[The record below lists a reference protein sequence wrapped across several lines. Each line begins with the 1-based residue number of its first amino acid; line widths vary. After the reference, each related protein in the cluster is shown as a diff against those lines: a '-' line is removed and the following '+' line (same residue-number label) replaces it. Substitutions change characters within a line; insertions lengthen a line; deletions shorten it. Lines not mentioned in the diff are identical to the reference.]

1 MVSLLHAE
9 QPGFNNTFSKR
20 NEISSVDKAPSKPL
34 GFQPFGQDGLSFLDL
49 LDIVNPV
56 HHIPVIGPIY
66 RSLTGDIISPLP
78 RIAGSALFGGP
89 IGAGLSAAEVILEVA
104 TGRDSGAHI
113 LTLLPNQ
120 LSNLV
125 PVASESQKDKNIA
138 PVAEFNEVIGS
149 NGGAQAE
156 PNTNSVSAWARA
168 EIAYRSGLA
177 ARQAS
182 VASYENLTF

>member
-1 MVSLLHAE
+1 MISLLHPE
-9 QPGFNNTFSKR
+9 QPVLNNTFPRR
-20 NEISSVDKAPSKPL
+20 NEISSVDKTRFTTP

-49 LDIVNPV
+49 IDIVNPM

-66 RSLTGDIISPLP
+66 RSITGDIINPLP
-78 RIAGSALFGGP
+78 RVAGSAFFGGP

-113 LTLLPNQ
+113 LTLLPDK
-120 LSNLV
+120 LSNLALV
-125 PVASESQKDKNIA
+125 KSENQKDKDIA
-138 PVAEFNEVIGS
+138 PVSEAKEIIVS
-149 NGGAQAE
+149 NGGTKNKSISN
-156 PNTNSVSAWARA
+156 PVSAWARA

-182 VASYENLTF
+182 GARYKDLAR

>member
-9 QPGFNNTFSKR
+9 QPSFNNTFQKR

-34 GFQPFGQDGLSFLDL
+34 GFRPFGQDGFSFLDL

-66 RSLTGDIISPLP
+66 RSVTGDIINPLP

-120 LSNLV
+120 LSNLA
-125 PVASESQKDKNIA
+125 PVESESQKDKHIA
-138 PVAEFNEVIGS
+138 AISEAKEAIVS
-149 NGGAQAE
+149 NRDVKTKSR
-156 PNTNSVSAWARA
+156 PDPVSAWAQA

-182 VASYENLTF
+182 VASYNNLTL